1 MPTWV
6 VTIKANLS
14 ENVCQLRP
22 KEGRTLW
29 AFKVRCESCQ
39 AITPN
44 FIEIDSEESIEVN
57 GGTANASYKCK
68 DCKGLM
74 SASIVTNENNIKK
87 LFGCTSI
94 PSTKN
99 PESGV
104 PVLAID
110 MRGCAPEEF
119 GLDDAWTLV
128 CGEVDEEGQVTGGE
142 LEDVDLRE
150 EVSDYDEKSGNAVS
164 FGELAIT
171 FERK

>member
-1 MPTWV
+1 
-6 VTIKANLS
+6 
-14 ENVCQLRP
+14 
-22 KEGRTLW
+22 
-29 AFKVRCESCQ
+29 
-39 AITPN
+39 
-44 FIEIDSEESIEVN
+44 
-57 GGTANASYKCK
+57 
-68 DCKGLM
+68 M
-74 SASIVTNENNIKK
+74 SASIITNETNMKK
-87 LFGCTSI
+87 LFGCTSV
-94 PSTKN
+94 PSSKS

-104 PVLAID
+104 PVLAIE

-128 CGEVDEEGQVTGGE
+128 CGEVDEEGQPTGGE